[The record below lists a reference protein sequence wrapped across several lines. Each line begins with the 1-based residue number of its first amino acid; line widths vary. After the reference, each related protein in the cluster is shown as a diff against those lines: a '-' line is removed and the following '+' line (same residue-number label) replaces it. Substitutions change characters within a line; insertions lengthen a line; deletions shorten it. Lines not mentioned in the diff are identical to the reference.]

1 MASESTELE
10 RRVARCEVMMAAMMV
25 TTFPGADPDD
35 WYMLRDLMMRRIQA
49 PFDAEWLFVL
59 DRINSRR
66 EKLGDSDISRRLSR
80 FEESFE
86 QTSSRVA
93 ELSQAVQVLRK
104 EAPERDVFQRYARQ
118 VDTIAKS
125 VPDLQDR
132 LSRSVEALTTD
143 QRTLKTDVHT
153 YLVAQSMGLDLNAI
167 PLPRFVPVR
176 VYLSEASR
184 NDIQNVTRAVSRIA
198 DAFGFAV
205 SDEFPER
212 TGSWWKKWFV
222 KTKEVAT
229 QPEVQQRL
237 EELERA
243 LKLKGLGKP
252 QADIDKTQAEA
263 VALLVKAVEK
273 IPNVN
278 VTIQTGAILLVKTT
292 QNGSNCLQVRTLTQ
306 RELIHL
312 EKHQDLLTT
321 PDTVLSQL
329 AGIARNAEQSGEPEP
344 PITPA
349 LES

>member
-1 MASESTELE
+1 
-10 RRVARCEVMMAAMMV
+10 MMAAMMV
-25 TTFPGADPDD
+25 TTSPGADPDD
-35 WYMLRDLMMRRIQA
+35 WYMLRDLMMRRSRQ
-49 PFDAEWLFVL
+49 PFDEDWLFLL
-59 DRINSRR
+59 DRIMSRR
-66 EKLGDSDISRRLSR
+66 EKQGETDIRRRLSR

-93 ELSQAVQVLRK
+93 ELSQAVQILRK
-104 EAPERDVFQRYARQ
+104 EAPERESLLRYTRQ
-118 VDTIAKS
+118 VETIAKT
-125 VPDLQDR
+125 VPDLQERFAKSVDR
-132 LSRSVEALTTD
+132 LTTD
-143 QRTLKTDVHT
+143 QLALKTDVHT

-184 NDIQNVTRAVSRIA
+184 NDIQNVSRAVSRIA
-198 DAFGFAV
+198 DAFGFTV
-205 SDEFPER
+205 SDDFPER

-222 KTKEVAT
+222 RTKEVAT
-229 QPEVQQRL
+229 QPEVKQRL

-252 QADIDKTQAEA
+252 QAEIDKTQAEA
-263 VALLVKAVEK
+263 VALLIKAVEK
-273 IPNVN
+273 IPNVA
-278 VTIQTGAILLVKTT
+278 IQTGAILLVKTT
-292 QNGSNCLQVRTLTQ
+292 QNGNNCLQVRTLTQ

-344 PITPA
+344 PTTPL

>member
-10 RRVARCEVMMAAMMV
+10 RRVARCEAMMAAMMI

-35 WYMLRDLMMRRIQA
+35 WYLLRDLMTRRIRE
-49 PFDAEWLFVL
+49 PFDEKWLFLL
-59 DRINSRR
+59 DRIISRR
-66 EKLGDSDISRRLSR
+66 EKFGDSDLRQRLSQ

-86 QTSSRVA
+86 KTSSRLA
-93 ELSQAVQVLRK
+93 ELSDVVQVLRT
-104 EAPERDVFQRYARQ
+104 EAPQRELFQQYARQ
-118 VDTIAKS
+118 VDSISKAF
-125 VPDLQDR
+125 PDQQER
-132 LSRSVEALTTD
+132 LARSVASLTLG
-143 QRTLKTDVHT
+143 QRTLQTDVHT
-153 YLVAQSMGLDLNAI
+153 YLVAQSMGLDLNVI
-167 PLPRFVPVR
+167 PLPRFVPIR
-176 VYLSEASR
+176 VYLSKASQS
-184 NDIQNVTRAVSRIA
+184 DIENVTTAVSRIA

-205 SDEFPER
+205 SDEFPEK

-237 EELERA
+237 KELERA

-252 QADIDKTQAEA
+252 QAEIDKSQAEA

-273 IPNVN
+273 IPNVA
-278 VTIQTGAILLVKTT
+278 IQTGAILLVKTN

-312 EKHQDLLTT
+312 EKHQDPLTT
-321 PDTVLSQL
+321 PGTVLSQL

-344 PITPA
+344 PTTP
-349 LES
+349 SFNP